1 MDNQFESCQAVA
13 KKHNEKW
20 FNELLDGSLRL
31 LDVGNVAR
39 DALLQTKERILEF
52 QSTLRRRRGSR
63 MELAKEVEKYLTC
76 RKVVKKAMQK
86 ASQRMQS
93 NFKEKSNDSLPI
105 VTMLKG
111 VEKTTILAFESL
123 LTFMVGTKLQSKSS
137 SWSLV
142 SKLVHPKRVTCE
154 DEEANEFEKLDAAL
168 QSLINHKTSQ
178 SDSTEQVENVQDC
191 LGELESSIQNFEEA
205 LEHLSRR
212 LVKTRVSLLNIFN
225 H

>member
-1 MDNQFESCQAVA
+1 
-13 KKHNEKW
+13 
-20 FNELLDGSLRL
+20 
-31 LDVGNVAR
+31 
-39 DALLQTKERILEF
+39 
-52 QSTLRRRRGSR
+52 
-63 MELAKEVEKYLTC
+63 
-76 RKVVKKAMQK
+76 
-86 ASQRMQS
+86 
-93 NFKEKSNDSLPI
+93 
-105 VTMLKG
+105 
-111 VEKTTILAFESL
+111 
-123 LTFMVGTKLQSKSS
+123 MVGTKLQSKSS